1 MNQFTIEFKNPKDLA
16 KKISEYNELMNGAK
30 IQPPEPEPV
39 VVEFKPAK
47 DKPKEEPKPAK
58 DKPKEEPKPTKD
70 EPKEEKPVPG
80 AKVDKEIV
88 ENISIEIEEPKVPVT
103 DFDGNVVDVEPTEL
117 SVEEPEKE
125 IDHQAYWADFKN
137 WLKAVGQDGIK
148 AALTIFRNHGVE
160 GNPSSENLTP
170 EIIKELN
177 ALMNK

>member
-16 KKISEYNELMNGAK
+16 KKISEYNELMNGPVA
-30 IQPPEPEPV
+30 PV
-39 VVEFKPAK
+39 VVEPIKVEPVA
-47 DKPKEEPKPAK
+47 EEPKK
-58 DKPKEEPKPTKD
+58 EPKPVKD
-70 EPKEEKPVPG
+70 ETKEEKPVPG

-103 DFDGNVVDVEPTEL
+103 DFDGNVVDVKPTEL
-117 SVEEPEKE
+117 SVEEPEAE
-125 IDHQAYWADFKN
+125 IDYQTYWADFKN
-137 WLKAVGQDGIK
+137 WLKAVGQEGIK
-148 AALTIFRNHGVE
+148 AALTIFRNHGVQ

>member
-1 MNQFTIEFKNPKDLA
+1 MNQFTIKFKNPKDLA

-30 IQPPEPEPV
+30 IQPPEPAPV

-47 DKPKEEPKPAK
+47 DKPKEEPKPI
-58 DKPKEEPKPTKD
+58 KD
-70 EPKEEKPVPG
+70 EPKKEKPVPG

-117 SVEEPEKE
+117 SVEEPEAE

-137 WLKAVGQDGIK
+137 WLKAVGQEGIK

>member
-1 MNQFTIEFKNPKDLA
+1 MNQFTIEFKNHKDLA

-30 IQPPEPEPV
+30 IQPPEPAPV

-47 DKPKEEPKPAK
+47 DEPKEEPKPA
-58 DKPKEEPKPTKD
+58 KD

-117 SVEEPEKE
+117 SVEEPTEE
-125 IDHQAYWADFKN
+125 IDYQTYWADFKN
-137 WLKAVGQDGIK
+137 WLKAVGQEGIK
-148 AALTIFRNHGVE
+148 AALTIFRNHGVQ

-170 EIIKELN
+170 EIINELN

>member
-1 MNQFTIEFKNPKDLA
+1 MNQFTIEFKNSKDLA

-30 IQPPEPEPV
+30 IQPPEPAPV

-47 DKPKEEPKPAK
+47 DEPKEEPKPA
-58 DKPKEEPKPTKD
+58 KD

-88 ENISIEIEEPKVPVT
+88 KNISIEIEEPKVPVT
-103 DFDGNVVDVEPTEL
+103 DFDGNVIDVEPTEL
-117 SVEEPEKE
+117 SVDDVKEE
-125 IDHQAYWADFKN
+125 IDYQAYWADFKD

-148 AALTIFRNHGVE
+148 AALTIFRNHGVQ

-170 EIIKELN
+170 EIIEELN

>member
-30 IQPPEPEPV
+30 IQPPEPAPV

-47 DKPKEEPKPAK
+47 DEPKEEPKPA
-58 DKPKEEPKPTKD
+58 KD

-117 SVEEPEKE
+117 SVKEPEAE
-125 IDHQAYWADFKN
+125 INHQAYWADFKN

>member
-1 MNQFTIEFKNPKDLA
+1 MNTFNIEFKNAKDLA
-16 KKISEYNELMNGAK
+16 KKIAEYNELMNGPA
-30 IQPPEPEPV
+30 IEPMEPEPV
-39 VVEFKPAK
+39 KIV
-47 DKPKEEPKPAK
+47 EEPKK
-58 DKPKEEPKPTKD
+58 EPKPVKD

-88 ENISIEIEEPKVPVT
+88 ENISIEIEEPPVPVT

-117 SVEEPEKE
+117 SVEEPTEE
-125 IDHQAYWADFKN
+125 IDYQTYWADFKN

-148 AALTIFRNHGVE
+148 AALTIFRNHGVQ

-170 EIIKELN
+170 EIINELN

>member
-1 MNQFTIEFKNPKDLA
+1 MNQFTIEFKNSKDLA

-30 IQPPEPEPV
+30 IQPPEPAPV

-47 DKPKEEPKPAK
+47 DE
-58 DKPKEEPKPTKD
+58 PKEEPKPTKD

-117 SVEEPEKE
+117 SVEEPEPDPE

>member
-30 IQPPEPEPV
+30 IQPPEPAPV

-47 DKPKEEPKPAK
+47 DEPKEEPKPA
-58 DKPKEEPKPTKD
+58 KD

-117 SVEEPEKE
+117 SVEESTEE
-125 IDHQAYWADFKN
+125 IDYQTYWADFKN

-148 AALTIFRNHGVE
+148 AALTIFRNHGVQ

-170 EIIKELN
+170 EIINELN

>member
-1 MNQFTIEFKNPKDLA
+1 MNQFTIEFKNSKDLA

-30 IQPPEPEPV
+30 IQPPEPAPV

-47 DKPKEEPKPAK
+47 DEPKEEPKPA
-58 DKPKEEPKPTKD
+58 KD

-80 AKVDKEIV
+80 AKVNKEIV

-103 DFDGNVVDVEPTEL
+103 DFNGNVVDVEPTEL
-117 SVEEPEKE
+117 SVEEPSEE
-125 IDHQAYWADFKN
+125 IDHQAYWAEFKE

-148 AALTIFRNHGVE
+148 AALTIFRNHGVQ

-170 EIIKELN
+170 EIINELN

>member
-30 IQPPEPEPV
+30 IQPPEPAPV

-47 DKPKEEPKPAK
+47 DE
-58 DKPKEEPKPTKD
+58 PKEEPKPTKD

-117 SVEEPEKE
+117 SVEEPEAE

-170 EIIKELN
+170 KIIKELN

>member
-1 MNQFTIEFKNPKDLA
+1 MNQFTIEFKNAKDLA
-16 KKISEYNELMNGAK
+16 KKISEYNELMNPQSIEELAVNVK
-30 IQPPEPEPV
+30 PIEQPKTEPV
-39 VVEFKPAK
+39 VEEKS
-47 DKPKEEPKPAK
+47 EPKV
-58 DKPKEEPKPTKD
+58 
-70 EPKEEKPVPG
+70 EKPVPG

-103 DFDGNVVDVEPTEL
+103 DFDGNVVDVELTEL
-117 SVEEPEKE
+117 SVKEPEAE

>member
-30 IQPPEPEPV
+30 IQPPEPAPV

-47 DKPKEEPKPAK
+47 DEPKEEPKPA
-58 DKPKEEPKPTKD
+58 KD

-88 ENISIEIEEPKVPVT
+88 ENISIKIEEPKVPVT

-117 SVEEPEKE
+117 SVEEPTEE
-125 IDHQAYWADFKN
+125 IDYQTYWVDFKN
-137 WLKAVGQDGIK
+137 WLKAVGQEGIK
-148 AALTIFRNHGVE
+148 AALTIFRNHGVQ

>member
-1 MNQFTIEFKNPKDLA
+1 MNTFNIEFKNAKDLA
-16 KKISEYNELMNGAK
+16 KKIAEYNELMNG
-30 IQPPEPEPV
+30 PV
-39 VVEFKPAK
+39 VVEPVKAEPVV
-47 DKPKEEPKPAK
+47 EEPKK
-58 DKPKEEPKPTKD
+58 EPKPVKD

-88 ENISIEIEEPKVPVT
+88 ENISIEIEEPPVPVT

-117 SVEEPEKE
+117 SVEEPTEE
-125 IDHQAYWADFKN
+125 IDYQAYWADFKN

-148 AALTIFRNHGVE
+148 AALTIFRNHGVQ

-170 EIIKELN
+170 EIIEELN

>member
-30 IQPPEPEPV
+30 IQPPEPAPV
-39 VVEFKPAK
+39 VVEFKPA
-47 DKPKEEPKPAK
+47 
-58 DKPKEEPKPTKD
+58 KD

-117 SVEEPEKE
+117 SVEEPEAE

>member
-30 IQPPEPEPV
+30 IQPPEPAPV

-47 DKPKEEPKPAK
+47 DEPKEEPKPV
-58 DKPKEEPKPTKD
+58 KD

-117 SVEEPEKE
+117 SVKEPEAE
-125 IDHQAYWADFKN
+125 IDHQDYWADFKN

-148 AALTIFRNHGVE
+148 AALTIFRNHGVQ

-170 EIIKELN
+170 EIINELN

>member
-16 KKISEYNELMNGAK
+16 KKISEYNELMNG
-30 IQPPEPEPV
+30 PVEPVTVEPVKVEPV
-39 VVEFKPAK
+39 VEE
-47 DKPKEEPKPAK
+47 PKTEPKPAK
-58 DKPKEEPKPTKD
+58 DEL
-70 EPKEEKPVPG
+70 KEEKPVPG

-117 SVEEPEKE
+117 SVEEPEAE

>member
-30 IQPPEPEPV
+30 IQPPEPAPI

-47 DKPKEEPKPAK
+47 DEPKEEPKPA
-58 DKPKEEPKPTKD
+58 KD

-88 ENISIEIEEPKVPVT
+88 ENISIEIEEPKVQVT

-117 SVEEPEKE
+117 SVKEPEAE

>member
-1 MNQFTIEFKNPKDLA
+1 MNTFNIEFKNAKDLA
-16 KKISEYNELMNGAK
+16 KKIAEYNELMNGPIAV
-30 IQPPEPEPV
+30 EPV
-39 VVEFKPAK
+39 KAEPVA
-47 DKPKEEPKPAK
+47 EEPKK
-58 DKPKEEPKPTKD
+58 EPKPVKD

-103 DFDGNVVDVEPTEL
+103 DFDGNVVDVESTEL
-117 SVEEPEKE
+117 SVEEQTEE
-125 IDHQAYWADFKN
+125 IDYQTYWADFKN

-148 AALTIFRNHGVE
+148 AALTIFRNHGVQ

-170 EIIKELN
+170 EIINELN

>member
-16 KKISEYNELMNGAK
+16 KKISEYNELMNGSVAV
-30 IQPPEPEPV
+30 EPV
-39 VVEFKPAK
+39 KVELIKTEPVA
-47 DKPKEEPKPAK
+47 EEPKK
-58 DKPKEEPKPTKD
+58 DPKPAKD

-117 SVEEPEKE
+117 SVEEPTEE
-125 IDHQAYWADFKN
+125 IDHQAYWAEFKE
-137 WLKAVGQDGIK
+137 WLKAVGQEGIK
-148 AALTIFRNHGVE
+148 AALTIFRNHGVQ

-170 EIIKELN
+170 EIINELN

>member
-16 KKISEYNELMNGAK
+16 KKISEYNELMNS
-30 IQPPEPEPV
+30 PV
-39 VVEFKPAK
+39 VVEPVKAEPVA
-47 DKPKEEPKPAK
+47 EEPKK
-58 DKPKEEPKPTKD
+58 EPKPVKD

-117 SVEEPEKE
+117 SVEEPSEE
-125 IDHQAYWADFKN
+125 IDHQAYWAEFKE

-148 AALTIFRNHGVE
+148 AALTIFRNHGVQ

>member
-1 MNQFTIEFKNPKDLA
+1 MNQFTIEFKNSKDLA

-30 IQPPEPEPV
+30 IQPPEPAPV

-47 DKPKEEPKPAK
+47 DEPKEEPKPV
-58 DKPKEEPKPTKD
+58 KD

-117 SVEEPEKE
+117 SVEEPSEE

>member
-30 IQPPEPEPV
+30 IQPPEPAPV

-47 DKPKEEPKPAK
+47 DE
-58 DKPKEEPKPTKD
+58 PKEEPKPTKD

-117 SVEEPEKE
+117 SVKEPEAE

>member
-30 IQPPEPEPV
+30 IQPPEPAPV

-47 DKPKEEPKPAK
+47 DE
-58 DKPKEEPKPTKD
+58 PKEEPKPTKD

-117 SVEEPEKE
+117 SVEEPEAE

-137 WLKAVGQDGIK
+137 WLKAVGQNGIK
-148 AALTIFRNHGVE
+148 AALTIFRNHGVQ
-160 GNPSSENLTP
+160 GNPSSEDLTP
-170 EIIKELN
+170 EIINELN

>member
-1 MNQFTIEFKNPKDLA
+1 MNQFTIEFKSPKDLA

-30 IQPPEPEPV
+30 IQPPEPAPV

-47 DKPKEEPKPAK
+47 DEPKEEPKPA
-58 DKPKEEPKPTKD
+58 KD

-117 SVEEPEKE
+117 SVEEPE

-137 WLKAVGQDGIK
+137 WLKAVGQEGIK

>member
-30 IQPPEPEPV
+30 IQPPEPAPA

-47 DKPKEEPKPAK
+47 DEPKEEPKPA
-58 DKPKEEPKPTKD
+58 KD

-117 SVEEPEKE
+117 SVKEPEAE